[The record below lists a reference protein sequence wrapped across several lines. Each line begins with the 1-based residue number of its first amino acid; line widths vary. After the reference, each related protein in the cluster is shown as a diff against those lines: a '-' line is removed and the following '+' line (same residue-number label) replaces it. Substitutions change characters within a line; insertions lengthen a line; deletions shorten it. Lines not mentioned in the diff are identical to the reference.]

1 MALRKGWLGRQ
12 FSHVT
17 NDVQA
22 WPEWMKREA
31 GFGEHRR
38 VRQPEGTQE
47 ASSREETRPEKT
59 ATTRPANEG

>member
-1 MALRKGWLGRQ
+1 MTLKKGWLDRQ

-31 GFGEHRR
+31 GFGEHGRT
-38 VRQPEGTQE
+38 QSEGTKQ
-47 ASSREETRPEKT
+47 SVPREEKGSEKPAT
-59 ATTRPANEG
+59 ARSANGA

>member
-1 MALRKGWLGRQ
+1 MTLKKGWLGRQ

-38 VRQPEGTQE
+38 VRSSEEEQE
-47 ASSREETRPEKT
+47 SGRCEEKRPER
-59 ATTRPANEG
+59 AASARPANKA